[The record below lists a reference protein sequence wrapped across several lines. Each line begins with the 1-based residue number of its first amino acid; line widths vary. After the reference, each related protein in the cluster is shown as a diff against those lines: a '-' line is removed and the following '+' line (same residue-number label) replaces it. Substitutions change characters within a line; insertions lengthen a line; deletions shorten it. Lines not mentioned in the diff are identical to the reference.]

1 MSLAFELL
9 MGIAMIGAIDVLYF
23 HLYRHRLYARSESL
37 SENVTHLLRH
47 LLFIVLT
54 LGLLSGAGK
63 PFLIG
68 VLVVDLVNNV
78 IDLALERES
87 RRSLDGLS
95 PLESVLHG
103 LASVGIGTV
112 LLAVVLGPASWSLS
126 SLQHARGLVT
136 VALGVALFGAEC
148 CLVLRHAR
156 SRRPVMT

>member
-1 MSLAFELL
+1 MSLAFELS
-9 MGIAMIGAIDVLYF
+9 MGIAVVGAIDVLWF
-23 HLYRHRLYARSESL
+23 HLYRHRLYARPASF

-47 LLFIVLT
+47 LLFLALT

-78 IDLALERES
+78 VDLALERES

-103 LASVGIGTV
+103 VASVGMGTV

-126 SLQHARGLVT
+126 SMQHVRGLVT
-136 VALGVALFGAEC
+136 VVFGLALFGAEC
-148 CLVLRHAR
+148 GLVVMHAR
-156 SRRPVMT
+156 SRRMVTT

>member
-9 MGIAMIGAIDVLYF
+9 MGIAMVGAIDVLYF
-23 HLYRHRLYARSESL
+23 HLYRHRLYARPESL

-47 LLFIVLT
+47 LLFLALT

-103 LASVGIGTV
+103 LASVGMGMV

-126 SLQHARGLVT
+126 SMQHVRGLVT
-136 VALGVALFGAEC
+136 VALGLALFGAEC
-148 CLVLRHAR
+148 SLVMMNAR
-156 SRRPVMT
+156 SGRTVTT